1 MVEAPLPSVTAMK
14 AAFLTT
20 PSAAPTNLFPNTD
33 DELVASAGAAAAVRK
48 PRQKIAVVEIW
59 QCEVIALEHVARC
72 AEKAALETRSKST
85 ELGEDED
92 SIAMT
97 ITYIIVPGCD
107 LPACLFVASTMAPVP
122 EVKVPKVKVKCA
134 LPNLADARHCHSYPP

>member
-1 MVEAPLPSVTAMK
+1 MVEAPVPSVTAMK

-59 QCEVIALEHVARC
+59 QREVVALEQVARC
-72 AEKAALETRSKST
+72 VEKAALETRSKSK
-85 ELGEDED
+85 ELEQDED
-92 SIAMT
+92 STAM
-97 ITYIIVPGCD
+97 IIKLLCPD
-107 LPACLFVASTMAPVP
+107 AICLLLVA
-122 EVKVPKVKVKCA
+122 
-134 LPNLADARHCHSYPP
+134 

>member
-1 MVEAPLPSVTAMK
+1 MVEAPVPSVTAMK

-48 PRQKIAVVEIW
+48 PRQKLAVVEIW
-59 QCEVIALEHVARC
+59 QREVVALEQVARC
-72 AEKAALETRSKST
+72 VEKAALETRSKSK
-85 ELGEDED
+85 ELEQDED

-97 ITYIIVPGCD
+97 NKLLCPDAI
-107 LPACLFVASTMAPVP
+107 CLLLVASTMAPVP
-122 EVKVPKVKVKCA
+122 EVKVKSS
-134 LPNLADARHCHSYPP
+134 LPNLAEARHRHSYPP